1 MTARTRNSGF
11 RPRAHSLGSHIAWP
25 PSYTRTGCELQ
36 SFSGRVSEALFAP
49 PFLLAYNFL
58 FTLMATEPTENPDL
72 GNCFVPPAAPPVT
85 TSAEDEE
92 IRVRGARVHNLKNID
107 VTIPHNAITVV
118 TGVSGSGKSSLAFD
132 TLYAEGQRRY
142 IESLSAYARQFL
154 ERIEKPDV
162 DEITG
167 IAPAISIRQKNTTR
181 NPRSTVATATEIY
194 DYLRLLYARVGHTFC
209 LRCGQRVHRDTV
221 DEIAERV
228 LAMGDGRRFYVLY
241 TLELAPEAAKKGPAG
256 IQISDPAAISA
267 AEPVEAQGKSTE
279 AQGKLKMKPPK
290 SGRPGQDAVRDTL
303 MNLRRR
309 GFNRLYQGGRVF
321 EFSTPEDLLDIDF
334 AKPVYVLVDRLV
346 LSSDV
351 RSRLMDSIEI
361 CYREGRGEAILEFA
375 ADARGAPGTPASQA
389 ERLVFNE
396 RFECKKCG
404 ATYQEPEPRLF
415 SFNNPYGA
423 CPRCQGFGNTI
434 DFDLDRVIPDKGKS
448 LGEGAIEPWTKPRY
462 RQLALEM
469 RKYARAKL
477 IPFDVPFR
485 DLTPVQRD
493 AILDGDLQ
501 SEFPGVKGFFGWLER
516 KKYKL
521 HVRVFLSRYRGYAT
535 CPDCR
540 GTRLR
545 AEARAVKVAGRSITE
560 VCQMTVKE
568 ARPFFDALTL
578 SPAEAEIAD
587 KVLVEVQQRLRFLDE
602 VGLDYL
608 TLDRLTSTLSGGE
621 AQRIQL
627 ATSLG
632 SHLVGALY
640 VLDEPSIGLHP
651 RDTNRLIEILKGLRD
666 LGNTLVVVE
675 HDPDTILAAD
685 HILDLGPGAGE
696 HGGKLIF
703 AGARDALLADPQ
715 SLTGRYLRGDLR
727 IAVPQR
733 RRKMQGKFVKI
744 IGARSHNLQG
754 IDVMLPLGM
763 LVAITGVSGS
773 GKSTLV
779 YDVLYKALQAKRTG
793 GNWRECCDRIEG
805 DSALTAIEMVDQSPI
820 GRTPRSNPAT
830 YMKAFDPIR
839 EVFAATPQARKRA
852 LSAGAFSFNIPGGRC
867 EACQGDGTVTVEMR
881 FLADVELVCE
891 ECRGT
896 RYKSSVLDVRY
907 KEKNIHDVLQ
917 MTVREALSFFAAY
930 TKVTSRLR
938 VLDEVGLGYLRL
950 GQSGTTLSGGEAQRL
965 KLGAHLTRQENA
977 GILYVFDEPTTGLH
991 FDDIQKLLTAFRKLL
1006 EGGASVLIIEH
1017 NLDVIK
1023 SADWVIDLGP
1033 EGGDEGGRVVAAGTP
1048 EQVARNS
1055 HSHTGKFLAR
1065 VLNSRGSGLSTMAGN
1080 RGNHS
1085 LPRQNVAGNH
1095 SSSK

>member
-1 MTARTRNSGF
+1 MPTNRSEKAG
-11 RPRAHSLGSHIAWP
+11 PAIAL
-25 PSYTRTGCELQ
+25 PS
-36 SFSGRVSEALFAP
+36 RVAAKSP
-49 PFLLAYNFL
+49 I
-58 FTLMATEPTENPDL
+58 
-72 GNCFVPPAAPPVT
+72 PA
-85 TSAEDEE
+85 DIEE
-92 IRVRGARVHNLKNID
+92 IRVRGARVHNLKNLD
-107 VTIPHNAITVV
+107 FTIPHNAITVV

-132 TLYAEGQRRY
+132 TIYAEGQRRY

-167 IAPAISIRQKNTTR
+167 IAPAISIRQKNSTR

-194 DYLRLLYARVGHTFC
+194 DYLRLLYARVGHTIC
-209 LRCGQRVHRDTV
+209 LRCGEEVRKDTL
-221 DEIAERV
+221 DEIAARV
-228 LAMGDGRRFYVLY
+228 MALPAGRRFYVLY
-241 TLELAPEAAKKGPAG
+241 ELKFAPEPAPNAPRARK
-256 IQISDPAAISA
+256 PA
-267 AEPVEAQGKSTE
+267 
-279 AQGKLKMKPPK
+279 
-290 SGRPGQDAVRDTL
+290 RPTPEIVRQAL
-303 MNLRRR
+303 VSLRKR
-309 GFNRLYQGGRVF
+309 GFNRLYQAGRVF
-321 EFSTPEDLLDIDF
+321 EFSTPEELLDVDF
-334 AKPVYVLVDRLV
+334 AKPVHVLVDRLE
-346 LSSDV
+346 LSTGI
-351 RSRLMDSIEI
+351 RSRLVDSIEI
-361 CYREGRGEAILEFA
+361 CYREGRGEAILEFVG
-375 ADARGAPGTPASQA
+375 DAPNVVTEQ
-389 ERLVFNE
+389 LMFNE
-396 RFECKKCG
+396 RFDCKNCG
-404 ATYQEPEPRLF
+404 ASYQEPEPRLF

-434 DFDLDRVIPDKGKS
+434 DFDLDRVVPDSGKS
-448 LGEGAIEPWTKPRY
+448 LADGAIEPWTKPRY
-462 RQLALEM
+462 RQLTIEM
-469 RKYARAKL
+469 RRFARAKS
-477 IPFDVPFR
+477 IPLDVPFR
-485 DLTPVQRD
+485 DLTAAQRN
-493 AILDGDLQ
+493 AILDGDPKE
-501 SEFPGVKGFFGWLER
+501 SFPGVKGFFGWLER

-535 CPDCR
+535 CPDCH

-545 AEARAVKVAGRSITE
+545 AEARAVKIAGRAITE
-560 VCQMTVKE
+560 ACQLTVKE
-568 ARPFFDALTL
+568 ARPFFDSLKL
-578 SPAEAEIAD
+578 SPAKATIAE
-587 KVLVEVQQRLRFLDE
+587 KVLEEIQQRLRFLDE

-666 LGNTLVVVE
+666 LGNTLLVVE

-685 HILDLGPGAGE
+685 NILDLGPGAGE
-696 HGGKLIF
+696 HGGKLMF
-703 AGARDALLADPQ
+703 AGTREELLADPQ
-715 SLTGRYLRGDLR
+715 SITGRYLRGEMR
-727 IAVPQR
+727 IAVPAR
-733 RRKMQGKFVKI
+733 RRKPHGKFVKI
-744 IGARSHNLQG
+744 FGAHSHNIQG
-754 IDVMLPLGM
+754 IDLTIPLGM

-805 DSALTAIEMVDQSPI
+805 DSALEAVEMVDQSPI

-830 YMKAFDPIR
+830 YLKAFDPIR
-839 EVFAATPQARKRA
+839 ELFASTPEAKKRG
-852 LSAGAFSFNIPGGRC
+852 LTPGHFSFNIPGGRC

-881 FLADVELVCE
+881 FLADVELICE

-907 KEKNIHDVLQ
+907 KEKDIHDVLQ
-917 MTVREALSFFAAY
+917 MTVREALIFFAPHP
-930 TKVTSRLR
+930 KVTARLR
-938 VLDEVGLGYLRL
+938 VLEEVGLSYLRL

-965 KLGAHLTRQENA
+965 KLATHLTRQENG

-991 FDDIQKLLTAFRKLL
+991 FDDIQKLLTSFRKLI

-1033 EGGDEGGRVVAAGTP
+1033 EGGDAGGRVVAAGTP

-1055 HSHTGKFLAR
+1055 QSHTGKFLAR
-1065 VLNSRGSGLSTMAGN
+1065 VLNSRSG
-1080 RGNHS
+1080 GNH
-1085 LPRQNVAGNH
+1085 GNH
-1095 SSSK
+1095 GSPPKHNGPAQNSSSA